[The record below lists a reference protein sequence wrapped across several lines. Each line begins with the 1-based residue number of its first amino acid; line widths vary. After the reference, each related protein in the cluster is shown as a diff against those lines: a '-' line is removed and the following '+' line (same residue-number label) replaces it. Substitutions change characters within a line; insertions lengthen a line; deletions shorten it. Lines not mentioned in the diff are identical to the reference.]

1 MNIKIKIS
9 FCFILLQFTP
19 ICGILGFNQLD
30 LINFYQFCKSTFIQ
44 LRVILVST
52 ILITES

>member
-1 MNIKIKIS
+1 MNIEIKIS
-9 FCFILLQFTP
+9 FYFILLQFTP

-52 ILITES
+52 ILIIES